1 MKGASNTVV
10 RGLMSLLVLILGSLT
25 TACSYAHVGAGEVA
39 VVRTPE
45 GVRQKVYTTGDWEIG
60 TWDTAKKYSV
70 RSQGSDEQLE
80 VLASN
85 GLRITLDTSVR
96 YHIIAAEV
104 VQMDQELGD
113 DYYAVLIGP
122 TLRSQARRVVGR
134 FTPEEIYSTQREL
147 IERQI
152 REGIEAALKGR
163 HIALEAVLIRNVRL
177 PESIQRAI
185 NTKLEAEQEALK
197 MQFVIAESRAQQ
209 EKALMEVKAEAE
221 RSRIAAEGQAVTARE
236 QAQASADA
244 TRLGA
249 QADADAK
256 RMGAQADADAKRLD
270 AKATADYEKLVQTY
284 LTPQILR
291 LHEIEAGA
299 ALASSPSAKFVL
311 MGRGG
316 GTLLNLGGM
325 LGGGRGSVIDDPY
338 N

>member
-1 MKGASNTVV
+1 MKGTSNTVI
-10 RGLMSLLVLILGSLT
+10 RCFLLVLALAVSALG

-45 GVRQKVYTTGDWEIG
+45 GVRQKVYPTGDWQIG
-60 TWDTAKKYSV
+60 VWDSATKYSI

-96 YHIIAAEV
+96 YHIIPTEA
-104 VQMDQELGD
+104 VQLDQELGD
-113 DYYAVLIGP
+113 NYYAVLIGP

-134 FTPEEIYSTQREL
+134 FTPEEIYSSQREL

-163 HIALEAVLIRNVRL
+163 HVTLEAVLIRNVRL

-185 NTKLEAEQEALK
+185 NTKLEAEQQALK
-197 MQFVIAESRAQQ
+197 MQFVIAESEAQQ
-209 EKALMEVKAEAE
+209 KKALMEVKAEAE
-221 RSRIAAEGQAVTARE
+221 RARITAEGQAAAARA
-236 QAQASADA
+236 QAQSSADV
-244 TRLGA
+244 TRVAA

-256 RMGAQADADAKRLD
+256 RASAQADADAKRLD
-270 AKATADYEKLVQTY
+270 AKATADYEKLVQAH

-291 LHEIEAGA
+291 LHEIEAAA

-311 MGRGG
+311 LGNRGT
-316 GTLLNLGGM
+316 GTLLNLGGL
-325 LGGGRGSVIDDPY
+325 LGGGGGVDDPY
-338 N
+338 K